1 MLSLAA
7 AGTVGLLAAAPACAQ
22 SPAPAPSAARPT
34 AAPTVRADAA
44 SGTLSVL
51 TASGAVVHVR
61 PAPGD
66 RPDRV
71 YLMVSLGLPASLR
84 DDWRLAP
91 AAAAWDTTD
100 RPVIPPAPDA
110 NGDLP
115 APRIAITAQPERVV
129 MRWEGDPADLPR
141 ALHRVGAMLRQ
152 PAVDQ
157 DRLARFRDAAGP
169 RRSEQLAGGGN
180 SQRRSRPD
188 QIAARAVLELIGR
201 VSGDTAPPAEPADAE
216 RASLDGDAVLRV
228 LRRLTIDPASGEL
241 PSVEAAITGAMD
253 LAAVVPLA
261 DAVFSSLPP
270 RAPPAR
276 RAASADASHAA
287 PAPPPAVP
295 LEAGLDYTEVRRDL
309 PSGTGFV
316 VWALPGPALAEMTAF
331 RASRAAAEVVQTRL
345 RGALTDAGL
354 DAPSVR
360 VVPMPA
366 RIAGGVV
373 LTTVRVR
380 GDESQVRAAAQVVT
394 HTFRS
399 LSGCPAADRPAAA
412 AAGPISP
419 DEAAPVLATL
429 AREAREMLASPAYWA
444 AALSSA
450 RQQGLTPA
458 DLAAAPDAYARL
470 GPADLTAALRSWCR
484 PDRPGFVLL
493 ILPQA
498 QTPDPAAQ
506 GPMGLPLPANAPS
519 LDPQP

>member
-91 AAAAWDTTD
+91 AAAAWGTTD

-115 APRIAITAQPERVV
+115 APRIAITAPPERVV

-188 QIAARAVLELIGR
+188 QIAAQAVLELIGR

-287 PAPPPAVP
+287 PAPPPTVP

-345 RGALTDAGL
+345 RAALTDAGL

-380 GDESQVRAAAQVVT
+380 GDEAQVRAAAQLVT

-399 LSGCPAADRPAAA
+399 LSGCPTADQPAVAT
-412 AAGPISP
+412 GPISP
-419 DEAAPVLATL
+419 DETTPVLAAL
-429 AREAREMLASPAYWA
+429 SREAREMLASPAYWA

-458 DLAAAPDAYARL
+458 ALAAAPAAYARL

-493 ILPQA
+493 ILPEGEKPDQA
-498 QTPDPAAQ
+498 AK
-506 GPMGLPLPANAPS
+506 GGLGLPTSADAPS
-519 LDPQP
+519 LDARP